1 MLFHRITFV
10 LGLQDLLSRFRQ
22 ALAMALGIAIALSI
36 FSILQAYR
44 NGLAAEFG
52 QLQPNLL
59 VVQADQSFG
68 EVYGSRISSQV
79 GKQLSGM
86 GIGLV
91 VPEIDDATGTS
102 VSNAIL
108 VRGIDLGQYTRV
120 DAFSMVSGRSL
131 HPGDPARSA
140 MLGSRLAASHNV
152 AVGGQ
157 IVLRGRTFQVVGIFH
172 SGTYSDNQA
181 WISLADAQALLGWGQ
196 DVSVYIIPDEGIL
209 HEGESLPGQISV
221 TRRGEGA
228 RVTVYQYQPVLDIMG
243 VVAFAM
249 GIAIALTLTN
259 VLWRLAWLRRREMAI
274 LRTLGFPALSLATY
288 LLGQGIG
295 VTGLGTLLGAVFTL
309 GILSA
314 VHVAAFGLTINPS
327 LDANTILTS
336 LGWIGL
342 VMLAGIS
349 LPAWWLSHLNLAKQL
364 HSD

>member
-1 MLFHRITFV
+1 MSFHLTTFV
-10 LGLQDLLSRFRQ
+10 LGLHDLRSRFRQ
-22 ALAMALGIAIALSI
+22 ALAMAVGIAIALSI
-36 FSILQAYR
+36 FAILQSYR
-44 NGLAAEFG
+44 NGLAAEFN

-59 VVQADQSFG
+59 VVQANQSFG
-68 EVYGSRISSQV
+68 EIYGSRISSEV

-86 GIGLV
+86 GIGMV

-102 VSNAIL
+102 VSKAIL
-108 VRGIDLGQYTRV
+108 VRGIDLKQYTRIET
-120 DAFSMVSGRSL
+120 FSMVSGSSL
-131 HPGDPARSA
+131 HPGVPVRTA
-140 MLGSRLAASHNV
+140 MVGSRLASSQNV
-152 AVGGQ
+152 ETGGQ
-157 IVLRGRTFQVVGIFH
+157 IMLRGRTFQVVGIFH
-172 SGTYSDNQA
+172 SGTYTDNQA
-181 WISLADAQALLGWGQ
+181 WISLADAQALLDWGQ

-209 HEGESLPGQISV
+209 HEGQSLSGQISV

-228 RVTVYQYQPVLDIMG
+228 RITVYQYQPVLNIMG

-259 VLWRLAWLRRREMAI
+259 SLWRLAWQRRREMAI
-274 LRTLGFPALSLATY
+274 LRTIGFPALSLVTY
-288 LLGQGIG
+288 LLGQAIG
-295 VTGLGTLLGAVFTL
+295 VTVLGTLLGGIFTL

-327 LDANTILTS
+327 LDANAILTS

-342 VMLAGIS
+342 VMIAGIA

>member
-1 MLFHRITFV
+1 MSFHLTTFA
-10 LGLQDLLSRFRQ
+10 LGLHDLRSRSRQ
-22 ALAMALGIAIALSI
+22 ALAMAVGIAIALSI
-36 FSILQAYR
+36 FAILQAYR
-44 NGLAAEFG
+44 NGLAAEFN

-59 VVQADQSFG
+59 VVQANQSFG
-68 EVYGSRISSQV
+68 EIYGSRISSEV

-86 GIGLV
+86 GIGMV

-102 VSNAIL
+102 VSKAIL
-108 VRGIDLGQYTRV
+108 VRGIDLEQYTKV
-120 DAFSMVSGRSL
+120 DTFSMVSGRSL
-131 HPGDPARSA
+131 HPGDAARSA
-140 MLGSRLAASHNV
+140 MVGSRLAASQNV
-152 AVGGQ
+152 DAGGQ
-157 IVLRGRTFQVVGIFH
+157 IVLRGRTFQIVGIFH
-172 SGTYSDNQA
+172 SGSYTDNQA

-209 HEGESLPGQISV
+209 HEGESISVQTSV

-228 RVTVYQYQPVLDIMG
+228 RITVYQYQPVLNIMG

-259 VLWRLAWLRRREMAI
+259 ILWRLAWLRRREMAI
-274 LRTLGFPALSLATY
+274 LRTIGFPALSLATY
-288 LLGQGIG
+288 LLGQAIG
-295 VTGLGTLLGAVFTL
+295 VTVLGTLLGGIFTL

-342 VMLAGIS
+342 VMVAGIS
-349 LPAWWLSHLNLAKQL
+349 LPAWWLSHLNLANQL